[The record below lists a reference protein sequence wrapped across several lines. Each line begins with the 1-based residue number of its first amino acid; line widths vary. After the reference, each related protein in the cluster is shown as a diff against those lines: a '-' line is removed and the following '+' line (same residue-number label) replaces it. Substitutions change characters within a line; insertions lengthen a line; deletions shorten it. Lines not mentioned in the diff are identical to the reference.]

1 VAELLAMY
9 RALAH
14 RGDDEAYREEARWSG
29 RWMKERFDAT
39 AFEGRRSGII
49 ERGSSQQG

>member
-1 VAELLAMY
+1 
-9 RALAH
+9 
-14 RGDDEAYREEARWSG
+14 
-29 RWMKERFDAT
+29 MKERFDAT